1 MTLPSLSLEG
11 IAKAL
16 IVLLNGRNES
26 NWRRPL
32 SQLSFWFIFPLTLTR
47 RARAPILIAFI
58 INNFTIKY
66 YQRKPKTHWRRQC
79 GGEERGGRTGGKS
92 GSARQLPVGAA

>member
-32 SQLSFWFIFPLTLTR
+32 SQLSF
-47 RARAPILIAFI
+47 
-58 INNFTIKY
+58 
-66 YQRKPKTHWRRQC
+66 
-79 GGEERGGRTGGKS
+79 
-92 GSARQLPVGAA
+92 